1 MKSLLISFVSGIVFA
16 LGLGISGMTQPAKVV
31 GFLDFTSN
39 WDPSLAFVMMG
50 AIAVHAILYW
60 LIRHRPS
67 PVFTSTFSVP
77 TRRDIDLRLLG
88 GAALFGVGW
97 GIGGFCPGPA
107 LTSLASGSAT
117 VVVFVTAMIAGMALY
132 KVVED
137 LQLRQVSATKVSERV
152 VVDV

>member
-1 MKSLLISFVSGIVFA
+1 VRSLLISFVAGVVFA
-16 LGLGISGMTQPAKVV
+16 LGLGLGGMTQPAKVI
-31 GFLDFTSN
+31 GFLDFTGN

-50 AIAVHAILYW
+50 AIAVYAILYR

-67 PVFTSTFSVP
+67 PVFTSVFSVP
-77 TRRDIDLRLLG
+77 RQKDIDLRLLG
-88 GAALFGVGW
+88 GAALFGFGW

-107 LTSLASGSAT
+107 LTSLASGSVI
-117 VVVFVTAMIAGMALY
+117 VVIFVAAMIAGMALY

-137 LQLRQVSATKVSERV
+137 LRLRQADATPVSERV